1 MAAIVKCCGIEPQG
15 AVSSL
20 VLATDAKGLATICSG
35 FAANKLGLTAE
46 VADAGIEAAAKKM
59 KETARKSRVTFC
71 YLLAE
76 AIGTLNKLC

>member
-1 MAAIVKCCGIEPQG
+1 MKCCIIEPLG

-20 VLATDAKGLATICSG
+20 VPATDAKGLATICSG
-35 FAANKLGLTAE
+35 FSTKKLGLTAE

-59 KETARKSRVTFC
+59 KATARKSRVTFC

-76 AIGTLNKLC
+76 AIDTLNKLY